1 MKRPVL
7 YIGGPGYS
15 YERFLPLID
24 GVQEHF
30 DELLSRLKISTPH
43 GDPVEI
49 RLNVEAAT
57 HDKIRAY
64 ARRVGNIP
72 EYEIKMTAGLS
83 YHLWLASRA
92 LASDVNYLPWIAQCK
107 IKDSA
112 QRKRGRREI
121 LADYAYHISTYMVLL
136 HEISHVVLG
145 HCDYVKDVMGFESLD
160 EFQDEQKMMT
170 QEEIKVRR
178 AFEAEADRQA
188 GEFLAGFF
196 DSSLGEG
203 GLGGHITFPS
213 RRHAYE
219 FYVYCVTLA
228 FVLIQQLSQRK
239 GVVHP
244 LPNERQYI
252 IVSAISGYMKI
263 HKPEE
268 MDCIQK
274 HATASMIKAA
284 SKMGLIDAD
293 DLMVVINSALSLG
306 FVDDVIKETGIR
318 RFQHVLQA

>member
-1 MKRPVL
+1 MKHPIL

-15 YERFLPLID
+15 YEHFLPLID
-24 GVQEHF
+24 GIQEHF
-30 DELLSRLKISTPH
+30 DELLSRLKISTPR
-43 GDPVEI
+43 GEPVEI

-57 HDKIRAY
+57 HDQIRAH
-64 ARRVGNIP
+64 AKRVGNIP
-72 EYEIKMTAGLS
+72 TYEIKMTAGLS

-107 IKDSA
+107 IKDNT

-121 LADYAYHISTYMVLL
+121 LADYAYHMSTYMVLL

-160 EFQDEQKMMT
+160 EFQDEQKVMT
-170 QEEIKVRR
+170 QEEIRVRR

-196 DSSLGEG
+196 DSSLGESG
-203 GLGGHITFPS
+203 VGEHITFPS

-239 GVVHP
+239 GVIHP

-263 HKPEE
+263 HKPGE
-268 MDCIQK
+268 MDFIQK
-274 HATASMIKAA
+274 HATTSMIKAA
-284 SKMGLIDAD
+284 SKMGLIDGD
-293 DLMVVINSALSLG
+293 DLMAIINSAFSLN
-306 FVDDVIKETGIR
+306 FVDDVIKETGIKG
-318 RFQHVLQA
+318 FQHVLQT